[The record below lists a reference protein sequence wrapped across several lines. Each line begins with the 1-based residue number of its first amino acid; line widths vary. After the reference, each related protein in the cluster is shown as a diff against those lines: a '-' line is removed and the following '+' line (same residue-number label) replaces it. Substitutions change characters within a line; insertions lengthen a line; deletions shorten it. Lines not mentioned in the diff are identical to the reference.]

1 MILTRMM
8 NISRMIN
15 HLFLMMMIICR
26 RMMNIIWVKE
36 RIKGGVGVF
45 TSRSD
50 QKSAPGDS

>member
-1 MILTRMM
+1 MIMM
-8 NISRMIN
+8 I
-15 HLFLMMMIICR
+15 MMIICR